1 MKKFEK
7 IKIFCYNINRKIEK
21 VRENTLMVELTLQKR
36 DDLMDAFITKVED
49 ASPTTYEELAAEF
62 VHYADIIKSESREIT
77 ALKDYIK
84 EIADRAINS
93 TMTDRDCLFLLN
105 RYLKSKNLTT
115 TLTAPIKTV
124 IVSQENDN
132 NTASIVLNDKD
143 AKKFSIKITDKDD
156 QIIQNF
162 ISELHINK

>member
-7 IKIFCYNINRKIEK
+7 IKIFCYNINRKIKK
-21 VRENTLMVELTLQKR
+21 VRKNKLMVELTPQKR
-36 DDLMDAFITKVED
+36 DDFMDNFITTVEE
-49 ASPTTYEELAAEF
+49 ANPATYEELAAEF
-62 VHYADIIKSESREIT
+62 VHYADKIKSESREII

-124 IVSQENDN
+124 IVSQENN
-132 NTASIVLNDKD
+132 SNIASIVLNDKD

>member
-1 MKKFEK
+1 M
-7 IKIFCYNINRKIEK
+7 
-21 VRENTLMVELTLQKR
+21 RENRLMVELTPQKR
-36 DDLMDAFITKVED
+36 DDLMDAFITIVEE
-49 ASPTTYEELAAEF
+49 ANPATYEELAAEF
-62 VHYADIIKSESREIT
+62 THYADKIKSESREII

-124 IVSQENDN
+124 IVSQEKED
-132 NTASIVLNDKD
+132 NTASIVLKDKD
-143 AKKFSIKITDKDD
+143 VQKYSIKITDKSKDVNTDD
-156 QIIQNF
+156 QILRNF
-162 ISELHINK
+162 INRLQ